1 MIRLATR
8 SSPLALAQARQA
20 AARLRA
26 AWPGLRVVLVTTE
39 AAADRDLAT
48 PLAAMGGIGVFAKE
62 VQALVLAGH
71 ADAGVHSCKDLPT
84 ALPDGLVLA
93 ATPPR
98 ADPRDGLVG
107 AAAVAELPVDAA
119 IGTSSPRRREQLRRL
134 RPDLRF
140 VELRGNV
147 GTRLGKIARGDAHGT
162 VMAMAGLRRL
172 GLRVAVP
179 FDPWDTL
186 VPAPAQ
192 GAIAVDCRTGDR
204 ATRIRLAA
212 IDHRPTHLA
221 IDLERAVLA
230 GIGGG
235 CSLPLGCLAAQAGD
249 GRWRL
254 RTRLWTGERWFE
266 ADHAGAAGA
275 LAERTLADWRSGGG
289 HSRGFGGP
297 QAP

>member
-8 SSPLALAQARQA
+8 SSPLALAQARQV

-48 PLAAMGGIGVFAKE
+48 PLAAMGGVGVFAKE

-84 ALPDGLVLA
+84 ALPEGLTLA

-107 AAAVAELPVDAA
+107 AATVDDLPADAA

-179 FDPWDTL
+179 FDPWEAL

-204 ATRIRLAA
+204 ATRNRLSA

-235 CSLPLGCLAAQAGD
+235 CSLPLGCLAARAAD

-254 RTRLWTGERWFE
+254 RTRLWAGDRWFE
-266 ADHAGAAGA
+266 ADHAGAAGS
-275 LAERTLADWRSGGG
+275 LAERTLTDWRAG
-289 HSRGFGGP
+289 
-297 QAP
+297 QAR